1 MNHTEAK
8 ENMLVDRYLAGQL
21 GDRERQRFEEHYLGC
36 HACLEELE
44 LTERLRGG
52 LRDMV
57 DTARPAVPA
66 EPARLPL
73 AANAPRYAMAASVV
87 LAATLVAAGL
97 AYDGDPVGITATG
110 AEVFPVHSTR
120 SASGVSS
127 RVRLSSPDASAVL
140 LVDPG
145 REFRHDYRITLQR
158 LDGDATPTLA
168 RVAGVQPSYEALVAV
183 TVPGALLEP
192 GMHTILLEGR
202 DDEAASYDAI
212 TELRFLVE
220 RD

>member
-1 MNHTEAK
+1 MNHKEAQ

-44 LTERLRGG
+44 LTERLRDG
-52 LRDMV
+52 LQDMV
-57 DTARPAVPA
+57 DTATPDAPAIAAP
-66 EPARLPL
+66 LPPVS
-73 AANAPRYAMAASVV
+73 NAPRYAMAASVV

-97 AYDGDPVGITATG
+97 AYDGDPGGITATG
-110 AEVFPVHSTR
+110 AEVFPIHSTR
-120 SASGVSS
+120 SVSAVSS
-127 RVRLSSPDASAVL
+127 RVRISSPDASAVL

-145 REFRHDYRITLQR
+145 RESKHDYRVTLRR
-158 LDGDATPTLA
+158 LDGDAGRTLA
-168 RVAGVQPSYEALVAV
+168 QIAGVQPSYEALVAI

-192 GMHTILLEGR
+192 GTHMILLEGR
-202 DDEAASYDAI
+202 EDEAASYGAV